1 VDCWGG
7 GVVAPSDR
15 LTPAQPVAPVD
26 YTQDLPCPVLGIFGN
41 DDKSPSPE
49 QVDQLEAELK
59 RHDKD
64 YEFHRYDGAG
74 HGFWYYDRP
83 MYRQEQAMDAWN
95 KTFAFFE
102 QHLA

>member
-1 VDCWGG
+1 M
-7 GVVAPSDR
+7 VAPKDR

-26 YTQDLPCPVLGIFGN
+26 YTQDLSCPILGIFGN
-41 DDKSPSPE
+41 DDQSPTPE

-59 RHDKD
+59 RYDKT

-83 MYRQEQAMDAWN
+83 MYRQEQTMDSWD

-102 QHLA
+102 QHLS